1 MSLFKYCVLCYSY
14 ISFDKNLLKILTVK
28 MFTTKNNNLNG
39 EFYEKYHPLGHILHN
54 SVSKYVY
61 ICVTTIN

>member
-39 EFYEKYHPLGHILHN
+39 EIMKNIIHWGIYYIILLVN
-54 SVSKYVY
+54 MYTSVRQP
-61 ICVTTIN
+61 

>member
-1 MSLFKYCVLCYSY
+1 MSLFKYCVLCDSY

-39 EFYEKYHPLGHILHN
+39 EYLL
-54 SVSKYVY
+54 VY
-61 ICVTTIN
+61 L